1 MEITGQNIIG
11 KELSK
16 TGTEL
21 IRAIN
26 PKTRQ
31 SLPEP
36 FHVATTE
43 EIEDAVQKA
52 SQAYEHYRNTSG
64 NQRAQFLR
72 TIADEIMELGDD
84 LLHRA
89 MSESGLPKARF
100 IGERGRTIGQLRLF
114 ADLVE
119 KGEWV
124 EACVDHAIPDRS
136 PVPKA
141 DIRKMRMAIGPV
153 VVFTASNFPL
163 AYSTAGGDTAS
174 ALAAGNPV
182 IVKAHESHLGTNE
195 LVARAIQR
203 AAIKC
208 GLPDGVFSS
217 LVGSGFDLGQ
227 HLVKHPVVKAVGFT
241 GSQKGGIA
249 LFRIAQQRE
258 EPIPVFAEMG
268 SVNPVVLLPDA
279 VETNEKLPNIL
290 AGSVALGVGQ
300 FCTNPGLVLGIRSP
314 RLEAF
319 KDAVQAEFSKME
331 SFTMLN
337 EGIYNSYESGKQT
350 AGDQPGVA
358 VECAL
363 ETKEESWDG
372 RPAFMSV
379 SSGNFIQN
387 PKLHKEVFGPYTL
400 LVECDDDADLLK
412 AVSSLDGQLTGS
424 LFGSEQE
431 LSKYAELIIS
441 LREKVGRII
450 FNGMP
455 TGVEVCAS
463 MNHGGP
469 FPATTDARYSAV
481 GHDAINRFSRPI
493 SYQDCP
499 ESLLPEVLKD
509 GNPLNVHRTVDGVL
523 GMH

>member
-1 MEITGQNIIG
+1 
-11 KELSK
+11 
-16 TGTEL
+16 
-21 IRAIN
+21 
-26 PKTRQ
+26 
-31 SLPEP
+31 
-36 FHVATTE
+36 
-43 EIEDAVQKA
+43 
-52 SQAYEHYRNTSG
+52 
-64 NQRAQFLR
+64 
-72 TIADEIMELGDD
+72 
-84 LLHRA
+84 
-89 MSESGLPKARF
+89 
-100 IGERGRTIGQLRLF
+100 
-114 ADLVE
+114 
-119 KGEWV
+119 
-124 EACVDHAIPDRS
+124 
-136 PVPKA
+136 
-141 DIRKMRMAIGPV
+141 
-153 VVFTASNFPL
+153 
-163 AYSTAGGDTAS
+163 
-174 ALAAGNPV
+174 
-182 IVKAHESHLGTNE
+182 
-195 LVARAIQR
+195 
-203 AAIKC
+203 
-208 GLPDGVFSS
+208 
-217 LVGSGFDLGQ
+217 
-227 HLVKHPVVKAVGFT
+227 
-241 GSQKGGIA
+241 
-249 LFRIAQQRE
+249 
-258 EPIPVFAEMG
+258 
-268 SVNPVVLLPDA
+268 LLPDA

-379 SSGNFIQN
+379 SSGDFIQN